1 MMGRYDTY
9 LEHLENRIPHL
20 SAAEAQQTVHHGA
33 VLIDVREPDEFAV
46 AHIPSA
52 INLPRFR
59 LESRI
64 EEVVQDPQARIVVYC
79 GSRGRST
86 IAAATLREVGWDAA
100 VLRGGLQAWVAAGL
114 PVKAEPSL

>member
-1 MMGRYDTY
+1 MMGRYDSY
-9 LEHLENRIPHL
+9 LERLENRIPHL
-20 SAAEAQQTVHHGA
+20 SAAEAQQSAYHGA
-33 VLIDVREPDEFAV
+33 VLIDVREPDEFAA
-46 AHIPSA
+46 AHIPGA

-64 EEVVQDPQARIVVYC
+64 EEAVPDPQARIIVYC

-86 IAAATLREVGWDAA
+86 IAATTLREMGWDAT

-114 PVKAEPSL
+114 SLA